1 VNTTAVTSAPR
12 SRPSPHRRS
21 VGRRVLL
28 VVLIALGLGI
38 IIRLALPSI
47 LRSQINDRLSKIEGY
62 DGHVDH
68 VHVALWR
75 GAYALR
81 DVRIVRQH
89 GSQTEPFFS
98 AADIDFSLAWR
109 RLIHGQIVADI
120 RIEDARINFLKTAT
134 PETSQLQVDSSW
146 QDVVKD
152 IFPIDITKLEIVN
165 GRIHYLDRTA
175 DPVVDVFV
183 ENLQFVGFGLR
194 NRPAKTAEEFP
205 AHLQLTGDSIGGGRL
220 SVWADADILAAQ
232 PHFEVHGQ
240 IEKVNLPALN
250 PFLKAYGGVQVES
263 GEFKFYGEM
272 AARGGRFEGYVKPF
286 FVHMKFTDLTAPH
299 QSLPERLWEAVAS
312 GLVKLF
318 KNKPQDQLATR
329 IPFSGEFGHTDVD
342 TWKTITSMLHN
353 GFIHAL
359 PATLEHSAKADA
371 VPPAAGAPAPP

>member
-1 VNTTAVTSAPR
+1 MAVTSAPR
-12 SRPSPHRRS
+12 GAPPPAGKSFWRRGLI
-21 VGRRVLL
+21 VGL
-28 VVLIALGLGI
+28 VVVGLGVGVRVI
-38 IIRLALPSI
+38 LPSV
-47 LRSQINDRLSKIEGY
+47 LRSQINDRLSRIEGY

-81 DVRIVRQH
+81 DVRIVRKN

-98 AADIDFSLAWR
+98 AANIDFSLAWR
-109 RLIHGQIVADI
+109 RLFHGQIVADI
-120 RIEDARINFLKTAT
+120 RIEEARINFLKTAT
-134 PETSQLQVDSSW
+134 PETSQLEVDSSW
-146 QDVVKD
+146 QQVVKD

-205 AHLQLTGDSIGGGRL
+205 AHLKLTGNSIGGGQL
-220 SVWADADILAAQ
+220 SVWADADILADQ

-240 IEKVNLPALN
+240 IEKVSLPALN

-263 GEFKFYGEM
+263 GEFKFYAEM
-272 AARGGRFEGYVKPF
+272 AARDGRFQGYVKPF

-329 IPFSGEFGHTDVD
+329 IPFSGEFGHTNVD
-342 TWKTITSMLHN
+342 TWKTFTSMLHN

-359 PATLEHSAKADA
+359 PATLEHSAKASA
-371 VPPAAGAPAPP
+371 VPPAAGAPAGP